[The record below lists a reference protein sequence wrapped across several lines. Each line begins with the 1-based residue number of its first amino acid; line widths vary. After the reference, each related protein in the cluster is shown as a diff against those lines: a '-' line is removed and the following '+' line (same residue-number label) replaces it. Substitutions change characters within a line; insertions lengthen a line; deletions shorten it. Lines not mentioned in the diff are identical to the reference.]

1 MWELTCVMWEPT
13 LWAMGVA
20 HALDLVMFG
29 PCKPSPTGWA
39 PKKQNLLQ
47 GRTRAQN
54 ARADALVV

>member
-1 MWELTCVMWEPT
+1 MWEPT